1 MRKNDIK
8 VLSEI
13 EHVLKR
19 PGMYVGDTTLG
30 EHHKWIMREGSISQE
45 KIMIV
50 PALLKLFDEIIS
62 NSIDEGF
69 RTDFK
74 YANEIKVKVED
85 NGKITIEDN
94 GRGIPVVL
102 SDDGSKTQAEQ
113 AFTNLRAGANF
124 DDDGHVSIGTHGLG
138 STLVNILSKKFTA
151 HTDDGKKYMKLV
163 CKNNMSEIEVSINK
177 SKSKRGTKVEFW
189 PDYDRFN
196 LDGMTQNHFEL
207 IEKRVSDLA
216 ICFHNIKFKFNGRL
230 VRAKNFKQYLG
241 QINEVYEGLETDH
254 FKVGVLP
261 SESNGAISFVNGID
275 TFRGGSHVDFV
286 TSTLVNEIRERIKK
300 KWKFDIKPADIK
312 QKLLFVITTNEISD
326 PKFESQ
332 TKERLTNNPLDFKH
346 IFDGIL
352 DNAFLNRI
360 IRNEDLIEPIIE
372 AMKLKQAMAEARA
385 LKKANKKAKKKKI
398 AAHIPASGNNPDD
411 KILFLTE
418 GLSAISNLI
427 NVRDPKI
434 HGGYPLRGKVKNVR
448 GMKPTE
454 IMKNEELA
462 NVMNIIGLEFGE
474 PATDLNYGKIGILAD
489 ADFDGFS
496 ISALLFNFFSNWKD
510 LFDDERIVL
519 VRSPIVTAKKGRS
532 TKRFYSL
539 EDYHN
544 SGLDNEWKIS
554 YNKGLGSLSVDE
566 YEKMINDPVMETIE
580 YDNFGDDSLVTAFG
594 KDSKPRKTWLM
605 E

>member
-30 EHHKWIMREGSISQE
+30 DHHKWIMRDGHIIPEVVS
-45 KIMIV
+45 IV

-69 RTDFK
+69 RTEFK
-74 YANEIKVKVED
+74 YANEIKVRVEE
-85 NGKITIEDN
+85 NGKITVEDN
-94 GRGIPVVL
+94 GRGIPIIL
-102 SDDGSKTQAEQ
+102 SDDGIKTQAEQ

-151 HTDDGKKYMKLV
+151 YTDDGKKYFKMV
-163 CKNNMSEIEVSINK
+163 CRNNMSDANVSITK
-177 SKSKRGTKVEFW
+177 TKKKRGTKVEFW

-196 LDGMTQNHFEL
+196 LDGMTTNHFEL

-216 ICFHNIKFKFNGRL
+216 ICFPNIKFKFNGRL
-230 VRAKNFKQYLG
+230 VKAKNFKQYLN
-241 QINEVYEGLETDH
+241 QINDVNESFETDH

-332 TKERLTNNPLDFKH
+332 TKERLTNNPSEFKH
-346 IFDGIL
+346 VFDGIL
-352 DNAFLNRI
+352 NNAFLNRI

-385 LKKANKKAKKKKI
+385 LKKANKKSKKKKI
-398 AAHIPASGNNPDD
+398 AAHIPATGANTEDR
-411 KILFLTE
+411 ILFLTE

-448 GMKPTE
+448 GMKPTD

-462 NVMNIIGLEFGE
+462 NVMNIVGLELGE

-489 ADFDGFS
+489 ADYDGFS
-496 ISALLFNFFSNWKD
+496 ISALLFNFFSHWKE
-510 LFDDERIVL
+510 LFDDGRIVL
-519 VRSPIVTAKKGRS
+519 IRSPIVTAKKGRS
-532 TKRFYSL
+532 TKRYYSL
-539 EDYHN
+539 EEYH
-544 SGLDNEWKIS
+544 SDDLDNEWKIS
-554 YNKGLGSLSVDE
+554 YNKGLGSLSVNE
-566 YEKMINDPVMETIE
+566 YEKMINNPVMEIIE
-580 YDNFGDDSLVTAFG
+580 YDQAGDNSLVTAFG
-594 KDSKPRKTWLM
+594 KDSAPRKTWLM